1 MDKKQIIEDYLQGR
15 HPMEQHSWELPSA
28 QELERDEALFESLVP
43 QKKALKRIRLW
54 PLAVAA
60 CVAGFVAIFLA
71 PPREANVEP
80 EKQPVVAEQK
90 EKQEELA
97 AYLAEDDYE
106 RDSTGSIGL
115 KNIQQRLTMFCGK
128 DYRLVIES
136 KEGEG
141 TLIKIPVPKKF
152 SNSENEEGSK

>member
-1 MDKKQIIEDYLQGR
+1 VYTECEG
-15 HPMEQHSWELPSA
+15 P
-28 QELERDEALFESLVP
+28 ESD
-43 QKKALKRIRLW
+43 RLW
-54 PLAVAA
+54 L
-60 CVAGFVAIFLA
+60 CVRDYGKGIS
-71 PPREANVEP
+71 
-80 EKQPVVAEQK
+80 K